1 MLRRRRPARRT
12 RQGDQAALQDRDWAD
27 VAAMLDRQP
36 LVLRV
41 LDQLRFL
48 HFDVEQIALR
58 LTFTQFA
65 ISVR

>member
-1 MLRRRRPARRT
+1 
-12 RQGDQAALQDRDWAD
+12 LQDRDWAD